1 MKIHYQIQGTFY
13 RQLEEGNL
21 LSDVSLW
28 QLLQEIQAVAT
39 QTHRRTPQLLRQSF
53 GLQFIPNSVL
63 TDLLKI
69 ANGVTQDDQLYQI
82 SSLKLLFPRESNLKN
97 RVANRYIYQF
107 ISSEITWDLL
117 ADDPQLPLFNG
128 NETQQDGSYTVV
140 LDQPYYPGLSLEIAE
155 KIWQEAETFWQN
167 LPNYQKIDRFL
178 RNVDTQE
185 AVFRINHQLRLGI
198 NWQELPLSLRE
209 AMISLREGN
218 TDISDQLELTQ
229 QLIQEYQDH
238 YRIIVSHFPENPLL
252 KPNLSPINKFLV
264 SRKNRDFFQ
273 KIIAKAENFLLI
285 SSYILEDE
293 ALINQICEKSA
304 TLPQGVWI
312 LTDLRDEVVDRI
324 DQQVTISKYLPEH
337 FKRADERK
345 KDCLRQLLDAKVKIR
360 SGAFHLKTCISENY
374 GYLGSV
380 NLTRGSLDVNLE
392 SGIICKNNETHQQLI
407 NVFRYFWESSSRDNV
422 IPVLGFDGFELRT
435 VKRYRQESYPVSPT
449 LLTPSQYYN
458 DLLQELSNFEGKVI
472 IVSRSFQAT
481 AELKS
486 QLQRLNTIIY
496 IDQEMKSSDSTINI
510 KPLKNLHAK
519 ITLLGKKIAYIGGIN
534 FNFSLKH
541 QGSYDLMY
549 KTTDSQEISQIIN
562 ALGGSK
568 S

>member
-39 QTHRRTPQLLRQSF
+39 QNHRRTPQLLRQSF
-53 GLQFIPNSVL
+53 GLEFIPNSVL

-69 ANGVTQDDQLYQI
+69 ANEVTQEDQLYQS
-82 SSLKLLFPRESNLKN
+82 SSLKLLFPRVSNLKESI
-97 RVANRYIYQF
+97 ANRYIYQF
-107 ISSEITWDLL
+107 ISSEITLDLL

-128 NETQQDGSYTVV
+128 NETQQDGSYTVI

-155 KIWQEAETFWQN
+155 KIWQEAENFWQN

-198 NWQELPLSLRE
+198 NWQELPLSFRE
-209 AMISLREGN
+209 AMISLRAGN
-218 TDISDQLELTQ
+218 TDIYDQSELTQ
-229 QLIQEYQDH
+229 QLIQEYQEN
-238 YRIIVSHFPENPLL
+238 YRIIVSCFPENPLL
-252 KPNLSPINKFLV
+252 KTNLFPVNKIV
-264 SRKNRDFFQ
+264 VRRKNRDLFQ
-273 KIIAKAENFLLI
+273 KIIAQAENFLLI

-324 DQQVTISKYLPEH
+324 DQQVRISEHLPEH

-360 SGAFHLKTCISENY
+360 NGAFHLKTCISENY

-407 NVFRYFWESSSRDNV
+407 NIFRYFWECSSRDHV

-435 VKRYRQESYPVSPT
+435 VKRYRQEYYPVSSS
-449 LLTPSQYYN
+449 LLTPEQYYN
-458 DLLQELSNFEGKVI
+458 DLLKELINFKGKVVI
-472 IVSRSFQAT
+472 FSRSFQAT

-496 IDQEMKSSDSTINI
+496 IDQEMKSSDSTITI
-510 KPLKNLHAK
+510 KQVKNLHAK
-519 ITLLGKKIAYIGGIN
+519 ITLLGNKIAYIGGIN
-534 FNFSLKH
+534 FNFSLKR
-541 QGSYDLMY
+541 QRNYDLMY
-549 KTTDSQEISQIIN
+549 KTTDSQEINQIIK
-562 ALGGSK
+562 LLTH
-568 S
+568 

>member
-13 RQLEEGNL
+13 RQLGEGNL
-21 LSDVSLW
+21 LSDISLW
-28 QLLQEIQAVAT
+28 QLLQQIQAVAT

-69 ANGVTQDDQLYQI
+69 ANEVTEDDQLYQV
-82 SSLKLLFPRESNLKN
+82 SSLKLLFPRESNLKESI
-97 RVANRYIYQF
+97 ANRYIYQF
-107 ISSEITWDLL
+107 ISSEITLDLL
-117 ADDPQLPLFNG
+117 ADDPQFPLFNG
-128 NETQQDGSYTVV
+128 NETQQDGSYTVI
-140 LDQPYYPGLSLEIAE
+140 LDQPYYPGLSLEISE
-155 KIWQEAETFWQN
+155 KIWQKAETFWHN
-167 LPNYQKIDRFL
+167 LPNYQKIDHFL

-209 AMISLREGN
+209 AMISLRAGN
-218 TDISDQLELTQ
+218 TDISDQSESTQ

-252 KPNLSPINKFLV
+252 KPNLSPVNKIVV
-264 SRKNRDFFQ
+264 SRKNRDLFQ

-345 KDCLRQLLDAKVKIR
+345 KDCLRQLLDAKVKNR
-360 SGAFHLKTCISENY
+360 SGAFHLKTCISEHH

-392 SGIICKNNETHQQLI
+392 SGIICKNNETYQQLMNI
-407 NVFRYFWESSSRDNV
+407 FRYFWESSSRDHV

-435 VKRYRQESYPVSPT
+435 VKRYRQEYYPVSSS
-449 LLTPSQYYN
+449 LLTPEQYYN
-458 DLLQELSNFEGKVI
+458 DLLKELINFKGKVVI
-472 IVSRSFQAT
+472 FSRSFQET
-481 AELKS
+481 AELKY

-496 IDQEMKSSDSTINI
+496 IDQEMKSSDSTITI
-510 KPLKNLHAK
+510 KQVKNLHAK
-519 ITLLGKKIAYIGGIN
+519 ITLLGNKIAYIGGIN
-534 FNFSLKH
+534 FNFSLKR
-541 QGSYDLMY
+541 QRNYDLMY
-549 KTTDSQEISQIIN
+549 KTTDSQEINQIIN
-562 ALGGSK
+562 ALGGSR

>member
-1 MKIHYQIQGTFY
+1 MKIHYQIQGRFY
-13 RQLEEGNL
+13 RQLVEGNL

-39 QTHRRTPQLLRQSF
+39 QTHRRTPQLLHQSF
-53 GLQFIPNSVL
+53 GLEFIPNSVL

-69 ANGVTQDDQLYQI
+69 ANGLTQEDQLYQS
-82 SSLKLLFPRESNLKN
+82 SSLKLLFSRVSNLKESI
-97 RVANRYIYQF
+97 ANRYIYQF
-107 ISSEITWDLL
+107 ISSEITLDLL
-117 ADDPQLPLFNG
+117 ADDPQFPLFNG
-128 NETQQDGSYTVV
+128 SETQQDGSYTVV
-140 LDQPYYPGLSLEIAE
+140 LDQSYYPGLSLEIAE

-178 RNVDTQE
+178 RSIDTQE
-185 AVFRINHQLRLGI
+185 AVFRINDQLRLGI

-218 TDISDQLELTQ
+218 TDISDQSESTQ
-229 QLIQEYQDH
+229 RLIQEYQDN
-238 YRIIVSHFPENPLL
+238 YRIIVSHFPENPAL
-252 KPNLSPINKFLV
+252 KPNLSPVNKIWV
-264 SRKNRDFFQ
+264 SRENRTLFQ
-273 KIIAKAENFLLI
+273 KIIAQAEKFLLI

-324 DQQVTISKYLPEH
+324 DQQVTISDNLPEH

-360 SGAFHLKTCISENY
+360 SGAFHLKTCISENH
-374 GYLGSV
+374 GYLGSM

-392 SGIICKNNETHQQLI
+392 SGMICQNNETHQQLI
-407 NVFRYFWESSSRDNV
+407 NVFRYFWQSSSRDHV

-435 VKRYRQESYPVSPT
+435 IKRYRQESYPVSST

-458 DLLQELSNFEGKVI
+458 DLLKELSDFEGKVI

-481 AELKS
+481 AELRS
-486 QLQRLNTIIY
+486 QLQRLNSIIY
-496 IDQEMKSSDSTINI
+496 IDQEMRFLDSTINI
-510 KPLKNLHAK
+510 KRVKNIHAK
-519 ITLLGKKIAYIGGIN
+519 ITILGNKIAYIGGIN

-541 QGSYDLMY
+541 QKSYDLMY
-549 KTTDSQEISQIIN
+549 KTTDSQEISQIIST
-562 ALGGSK
+562 LKGSK

>member
-13 RQLEEGNL
+13 RQLGEGNL

-39 QTHRRTPQLLRQSF
+39 QTHRRTQQLLHQSF
-53 GLQFIPNSVL
+53 GLQFIPNAVL

-69 ANGVTQDDQLYQI
+69 ANGVTQDDELYQS
-82 SSLKLLFPRESNLKN
+82 SSLKLLFPSESNFKKS
-97 RVANRYIYQF
+97 VANRYIYQF
-107 ISSEITWDLL
+107 ISSEITLDLL

-140 LDQPYYPGLSLEIAE
+140 LDQPYYSGLSLEIAA
-155 KIWQEAETFWQN
+155 KIWREAEIFWQN

-185 AVFRINHQLRLGI
+185 VVFRINDQLRLGI
-198 NWQELPLSLRE
+198 NWQELRFSLKE

-218 TDISDQLELTQ
+218 TDISDQSELTQ
-229 QLIQEYQDH
+229 QLIQEYQEH
-238 YRIIVSHFPENPLL
+238 YRIIVSYFPENPHL
-252 KPNLSPINKFLV
+252 KPNFSPINQFLFR
-264 SRKNRDFFQ
+264 RKNRDLFQ
-273 KIIAKAENFLLI
+273 KIIAKAGKFLLI

-407 NVFRYFWESSSRDNV
+407 NIFRYFWECSSRDNV

-449 LLTPSQYYN
+449 Y
-458 DLLQELSNFEGKVI
+458 
-472 IVSRSFQAT
+472 
-481 AELKS
+481 
-486 QLQRLNTIIY
+486 
-496 IDQEMKSSDSTINI
+496 
-510 KPLKNLHAK
+510 
-519 ITLLGKKIAYIGGIN
+519 
-534 FNFSLKH
+534 
-541 QGSYDLMY
+541 
-549 KTTDSQEISQIIN
+549 
-562 ALGGSK
+562 
-568 S
+568 

>member
-13 RQLEEGNL
+13 RQLVEGNL

-28 QLLQEIQAVAT
+28 QLLQEIQAVST

-53 GLQFIPNSVL
+53 GLEFIPNSVL
-63 TDLLKI
+63 TDLLKF
-69 ANGVTQDDQLYQI
+69 ANEVTQDDQLYQS
-82 SSLKLLFPRESNLKN
+82 SSLKLLFPRNSDLNKS
-97 RVANRYIYQF
+97 VANRYLYQF
-107 ISSEITWDLL
+107 ISSEITLDLL
-117 ADDPQLPLFNG
+117 ADDPQIPLFNG
-128 NETQQDGSYTVV
+128 NENQQNGRYTLV
-140 LDQPYYPGLSLEIAE
+140 LEQPYYPGLSLEIAE

-178 RNVDTQE
+178 RSIDTQE
-185 AVFRINHQLRLGI
+185 AVFRINDQLRLGI

-218 TDISDQLELTQ
+218 TDIFDQSELTQ
-229 QLIQEYQDH
+229 QLIQEYQEH
-238 YRIIVSHFPENPLL
+238 YRIIVSHFPENPPL
-252 KPNLSPINKFLV
+252 KPNLSPVNKIWV
-264 SRKNRDFFQ
+264 SRKNRTLFQ
-273 KIIAKAENFLLI
+273 KIIAQAEKFLLI

-360 SGAFHLKTCISENY
+360 SGAFHLKTCISEND

-380 NLTRGSLDVNLE
+380 NLTKGSLDVNLE
-392 SGIICKNNETHQQLI
+392 SGIIFKNNKTYQQLI
-407 NVFRYFWESSSRDNV
+407 NVFRYFWQSSSRDHV

-435 VKRYRQESYPVSPT
+435 IKRYRQESYPVSST
-449 LLTPSQYYN
+449 LL
-458 DLLQELSNFEGKVI
+458 LI
-472 IVSRSFQAT
+472 
-481 AELKS
+481 
-486 QLQRLNTIIY
+486 
-496 IDQEMKSSDSTINI
+496 
-510 KPLKNLHAK
+510 
-519 ITLLGKKIAYIGGIN
+519 
-534 FNFSLKH
+534 
-541 QGSYDLMY
+541 
-549 KTTDSQEISQIIN
+549 
-562 ALGGSK
+562 
-568 S
+568 

>member
-39 QTHRRTPQLLRQSF
+39 QTYRRTPQLLRQSF

-69 ANGVTQDDQLYQI
+69 ANGVTEDDQLYQV
-82 SSLKLLFPRESNLKN
+82 SSLKLLFPRESNLKESI
-97 RVANRYIYQF
+97 ANRYIYQF
-107 ISSEITWDLL
+107 ISSEITLNLL
-117 ADDPQLPLFNG
+117 ADDPQFPLFNG
-128 NETQQDGSYTVV
+128 NETQQDGSYTIV
-140 LDQPYYPGLSLEIAE
+140 LDQSYYLGLSLEIAQ
-155 KIWQEAETFWQN
+155 KIWQEAEIFWQN

-392 SGIICKNNETHQQLI
+392 SGIIFKNNETYQQLI
-407 NVFRYFWESSSRDNV
+407 NIFRYFWECSSRDNV

-435 VKRYRQESYPVSPT
+435 VKRYRQEYYPVSPT
-449 LLTPSQYYN
+449 LLTPEQYYN
-458 DLLQELSNFEGKVI
+458 DLLKELSNFEGKVI

-481 AELKS
+481 AELRS

-496 IDQEMKSSDSTINI
+496 IDQEMGFLDSTITI
-510 KPLKNLHAK
+510 KEVKNLHAK
-519 ITLLGKKIAYIGGIN
+519 ITLLGNKTAYIGGIN
-534 FNFSLKH
+534 FNFSRKH
-541 QGSYDLMY
+541 QRSYDLMY
-549 KTTDSQEISQIIN
+549 KTTDSQEINQIIN
-562 ALGGSK
+562 ALGGSR

>member
-13 RQLEEGNL
+13 RQLGEGNL

-39 QTHRRTPQLLRQSF
+39 QTHRRTQQLLHQSF
-53 GLQFIPNSVL
+53 GLQFIPNAVL

-69 ANGVTQDDQLYQI
+69 ANGVTQDDELYQS
-82 SSLKLLFPRESNLKN
+82 SSLKLLFPSESNFKKS
-97 RVANRYIYQF
+97 VANRYIYQF
-107 ISSEITWDLL
+107 ISSEITLDLL

-140 LDQPYYPGLSLEIAE
+140 LDQPYYSGLSLEIAA
-155 KIWQEAETFWQN
+155 KIWREAEIFWQN

-185 AVFRINHQLRLGI
+185 VVFRINDQLRLGI
-198 NWQELPLSLRE
+198 NWQELRFSLKE

-218 TDISDQLELTQ
+218 TDISDQSELTQ
-229 QLIQEYQDH
+229 QLIQEYQEH
-238 YRIIVSHFPENPLL
+238 YRIIVSYFPENPHL
-252 KPNLSPINKFLV
+252 KPNFSPINQFLFR
-264 SRKNRDFFQ
+264 RKNRDLFQ
-273 KIIAKAENFLLI
+273 KIIAKAGKFLLI

-293 ALINQICEKSA
+293 VLINQICEKSA
-304 TLPQGVWI
+304 TLPQGIWI

-360 SGAFHLKTCISENY
+360 SGAFHLKTCISEHH

-380 NLTRGSLDVNLE
+380 YLTRGSLDVNLE
-392 SGIICKNNETHQQLI
+392 SGIIFKNNETYQQLI
-407 NVFRYFWESSSRDNV
+407 NIFRYFWECSSRDNV

-435 VKRYRQESYPVSPT
+435 VKRYRQEYYPVSPT
-449 LLTPSQYYN
+449 LLTPEQYYN
-458 DLLQELSNFEGKVI
+458 DLLKELSNFEGKVI

-481 AELKS
+481 AELRS

-496 IDQEMKSSDSTINI
+496 IDQEMGFLDSTITI
-510 KPLKNLHAK
+510 KEVKNLHAK
-519 ITLLGKKIAYIGGIN
+519 ITLLGNKTAYIGGIN
-534 FNFSLKH
+534 FNFSRKH
-541 QGSYDLMY
+541 QRSYDLMY
-549 KTTDSQEISQIIN
+549 KTTDSQEINQIIN
-562 ALGGSK
+562 ALGGSR

>member
-13 RQLEEGNL
+13 RQLLEGNL

-69 ANGVTQDDQLYQI
+69 ANGVTQEDQLYQS
-82 SSLKLLFPRESNLKN
+82 SSLKLLFPRESKLKESI
-97 RVANRYIYQF
+97 ANRYLYQF
-107 ISSEITWDLL
+107 ISSEITLDLL
-117 ADDPQLPLFNG
+117 ADDPQFPLFNG
-128 NETQQDGSYTVV
+128 NKTQQDGSYTVV

-185 AVFRINHQLRLGI
+185 VVFRINDQLRLGI
-198 NWQELPLSLRE
+198 NGQELPLSLRE
-209 AMISLREGN
+209 AMISLRAEN
-218 TDISDQLELTQ
+218 TDISDQSELTQ
-229 QLIQEYQDH
+229 QLIQEYQEH
-238 YRIIVSHFPENPLL
+238 YKIVVSYFPETPTI
-252 KPNLSPINKFLV
+252 KPNLSSVNQVFI
-264 SRKNRDFFQ
+264 SRKNRDLFQ
-273 KIIAKAENFLLI
+273 KIIAQAENFLLI

-293 ALINQICEKSA
+293 ALIYQICEKSV

-312 LTDLRDEVVDRI
+312 LTDLRDEVVDRM
-324 DQQVTISKYLPEH
+324 DQQVTISGDLPEH

-360 SGAFHLKTCISENY
+360 SGAFHLKTCISEKH

-392 SGIICKNNETHQQLI
+392 SGIICRKTEIYQQLI
-407 NVFRYFWESSSRDNV
+407 NVFRYFWQSSSRDHV
-422 IPVLGFDGFELRT
+422 VPVLGFDGFELRT
-435 VKRYRQESYPVSPT
+435 IKRYRQESYPVSTT
-449 LLTPSQYYN
+449 LLTADQYYN
-458 DLLQELSNFEGKVI
+458 DLLKELSNFAGKVVI
-472 IVSRSFQAT
+472 FSRSFQAT

-486 QLQRLNTIIY
+486 QLQRLNTTVY
-496 IDQEMKSSDSTINI
+496 IDQEMGCSDSTINI
-510 KPLKNLHAK
+510 KRVKNLHAK
-519 ITLLGKKIAYIGGIN
+519 ITLLGNKIAYIGGIN

-541 QGSYDLMY
+541 QRSYDLMY

>member
-13 RQLEEGNL
+13 RQLGEGNL

-39 QTHRRTPQLLRQSF
+39 QTHRRTQQLLHQSF
-53 GLQFIPNSVL
+53 GLQFIPNAVL

-69 ANGVTQDDQLYQI
+69 ANGVTQDDELYQS
-82 SSLKLLFPRESNLKN
+82 SSLKLLFPSESNFKKS
-97 RVANRYIYQF
+97 VANRYIYQF
-107 ISSEITWDLL
+107 ISSEITLDLL

-140 LDQPYYPGLSLEIAE
+140 LDQPYYSGLSLEIAA
-155 KIWQEAETFWQN
+155 KIWREAEIFWQN

-185 AVFRINHQLRLGI
+185 VVFRINDQLRLGI
-198 NWQELPLSLRE
+198 NWQELRFSLKE

-218 TDISDQLELTQ
+218 TDISDQSELTQ
-229 QLIQEYQDH
+229 QLIQEYQEH
-238 YRIIVSHFPENPLL
+238 YRIIVSYFPENPHL
-252 KPNLSPINKFLV
+252 KPNFSPINQFLFR
-264 SRKNRDFFQ
+264 RKNRDLFQ
-273 KIIAKAENFLLI
+273 KIIAKAGKFLLI

-293 ALINQICEKSA
+293 VLINQICEKSA
-304 TLPQGVWI
+304 TLPQGIWI

-360 SGAFHLKTCISENY
+360 SGAFHLKTCISEHH

-392 SGIICKNNETHQQLI
+392 SGIIFKNNETYQQLI
-407 NVFRYFWESSSRDNV
+407 NIFRYFWECSSRDNV

-435 VKRYRQESYPVSPT
+435 VKRYRQEYYPVSPT
-449 LLTPSQYYN
+449 LLTPEQYYN
-458 DLLQELSNFEGKVI
+458 DLLKELSNFEGKVI

-481 AELKS
+481 AELRS

-496 IDQEMKSSDSTINI
+496 IDQEMGFLDSTITI
-510 KPLKNLHAK
+510 KEVKNLHAK
-519 ITLLGKKIAYIGGIN
+519 ITLLGNKTAYIGGIN
-534 FNFSLKH
+534 FNFSRKH
-541 QGSYDLMY
+541 QRSYDLMY
-549 KTTDSQEISQIIN
+549 KTTDSQEINQIIN
-562 ALGGSK
+562 ALGGSR

>member
-13 RQLEEGNL
+13 RQLVEGNL

-28 QLLQEIQAVAT
+28 QLLQEIQAVST

-53 GLQFIPNSVL
+53 GLEFIPNSVL
-63 TDLLKI
+63 TDLLKF
-69 ANGVTQDDQLYQI
+69 ANEVTQDDQLYQS
-82 SSLKLLFPRESNLKN
+82 SSLKLLFPRKSNLKTS
-97 RVANRYIYQF
+97 VANRYLYQF
-107 ISSEITWDLL
+107 ISSEITLNLL
-117 ADDPQLPLFNG
+117 ADDPQIPLFNG
-128 NETQQDGSYTVV
+128 NENQQNGRYTLV
-140 LDQPYYPGLSLEIAE
+140 LEQPYYPGLSLEIAE

-185 AVFRINHQLRLGI
+185 AVFRINDPLRFGI

-209 AMISLREGN
+209 AMICLREGN
-218 TDISDQLELTQ
+218 TDISDQSELTQ

-238 YRIIVSHFPENPLL
+238 YRIIVSHFPKNPAL
-252 KPNLSPINKFLV
+252 KPNLSPVNKIVV
-264 SRKNRDFFQ
+264 SRKNRVLFQ
-273 KIIAKAENFLLI
+273 KIIAQAEKFLLI

-324 DQQVTISKYLPEH
+324 DQQVTISDNLPEH

-360 SGAFHLKTCISENY
+360 SGAFHLKTCISENH
-374 GYLGSV
+374 GYLGSM

-392 SGIICKNNETHQQLI
+392 SGMICQNNETHQQLI
-407 NVFRYFWESSSRDNV
+407 NVFRYFWQFSSRDHV

-435 VKRYRQESYPVSPT
+435 IKRYRQESYPVSST
-449 LLTPSQYYN
+449 LLTPDQYYN
-458 DLLQELSNFEGKVI
+458 DLLKELSNFEGKVI
-472 IVSRSFQAT
+472 IFSRNFQAT
-481 AELKS
+481 AELRT

-496 IDQEMKSSDSTINI
+496 IDQEMSILDSTINI
-510 KPLKNLHAK
+510 KKEKNLHAK
-519 ITLLGKKIAYIGGIN
+519 ITLLGNKIAYIGGIN

-541 QGSYDLMY
+541 QKSYDLMY

-562 ALGGSK
+562 ILKGSK

>member
-69 ANGVTQDDQLYQI
+69 ANGVTQDDQLYQV
-82 SSLKLLFPRESNLKN
+82 SSLKLLFPRESNLKESI
-97 RVANRYIYQF
+97 VNRYIYQF
-107 ISSEITWDLL
+107 ISSEITLNLL
-117 ADDPQLPLFNG
+117 ADDPQFPLFNG
-128 NETQQDGSYTVV
+128 NETQQDGSYTVI
-140 LDQPYYPGLSLEIAE
+140 LDQPYYPGLSLEIAK

-185 AVFRINHQLRLGI
+185 AVFRINDQLRLGI

-218 TDISDQLELTQ
+218 TDIFDQSELTQ
-229 QLIQEYQDH
+229 QLIQEYQEH
-238 YRIIVSHFPENPLL
+238 YRIIVSHFPENPAL
-252 KPNLSPINKFLV
+252 KPNLSPVNKIWV
-264 SRKNRDFFQ
+264 SRKNRTLFQ
-273 KIIAKAENFLLI
+273 KIIAQAEKFLLI

-360 SGAFHLKTCISENY
+360 SGAFHLKTCISENNC
-374 GYLGSV
+374 YLGSV

-407 NVFRYFWESSSRDNV
+407 NVFRYFWQCSSRDHV

-435 VKRYRQESYPVSPT
+435 VKRYRQESYPVSST
-449 LLTPSQYYN
+449 LLTADQYYN
-458 DLLQELSNFEGKVI
+458 DLLKELSNFAGKVI

-481 AELKS
+481 AELRS

-496 IDQEMKSSDSTINI
+496 IDQEMRFLDSTINI
-510 KPLKNLHAK
+510 KRVKNLHAK
-519 ITLLGKKIAYIGGIN
+519 ITILGNKIAYIGGIN

-562 ALGGSK
+562 TLKGSK

>member
-13 RQLEEGNL
+13 RQLVEGNL

-69 ANGVTQDDQLYQI
+69 ANGVTQDDELYQS
-82 SSLKLLFPRESNLKN
+82 SSLKLLFPSESNFKKS
-97 RVANRYIYQF
+97 VANRYIYQF
-107 ISSEITWDLL
+107 ISSEITLDLL

-140 LDQPYYPGLSLEIAE
+140 LDQPYYSGLSLEIAA
-155 KIWQEAETFWQN
+155 KIWREAEIFWQN

-185 AVFRINHQLRLGI
+185 VVFRINDQLRLGI
-198 NWQELPLSLRE
+198 NWQELRFSLKE

-218 TDISDQLELTQ
+218 TDISDQSELTQ
-229 QLIQEYQDH
+229 QLIQEYQEH
-238 YRIIVSHFPENPLL
+238 YRIIVSYFPENPHL
-252 KPNLSPINKFLV
+252 KPNFSPINQFLFR
-264 SRKNRDFFQ
+264 RKNRDLFQ
-273 KIIAKAENFLLI
+273 KIIAKAGKFLLI

-293 ALINQICEKSA
+293 VLINQICEKSA
-304 TLPQGVWI
+304 TLPQGIWI

-360 SGAFHLKTCISENY
+360 SGAFHLKTCISEHH

-392 SGIICKNNETHQQLI
+392 SGIICKNNETYQQLI
-407 NVFRYFWESSSRDNV
+407 NVFRYFWQSCSRDHV

-435 VKRYRQESYPVSPT
+435 VKRYRQEYYPVSPT
-449 LLTPSQYYN
+449 LLTPEQYYN
-458 DLLQELSNFEGKVI
+458 DLLKELSNFEGKVI

-481 AELKS
+481 AELRS

-496 IDQEMKSSDSTINI
+496 IDQEMGFLDSTITI
-510 KPLKNLHAK
+510 KEVKNLHAK
-519 ITLLGKKIAYIGGIN
+519 ITLLGNKTAYIGGIN
-534 FNFSLKH
+534 FNFSRKH
-541 QGSYDLMY
+541 QRSYDLMY

-562 ALGGSK
+562 TLKGSK

>member
-13 RQLEEGNL
+13 RQLGEGNL

-39 QTHRRTPQLLRQSF
+39 QTHRRTQQLLHQSF
-53 GLQFIPNSVL
+53 GLQFIPNAVL

-69 ANGVTQDDQLYQI
+69 ANGVTQDDELYQS
-82 SSLKLLFPRESNLKN
+82 SSLKLLFPSESNFKKS
-97 RVANRYIYQF
+97 VANRYIYQF
-107 ISSEITWDLL
+107 ISSEITLDLL

-140 LDQPYYPGLSLEIAE
+140 LDQPYYSGLSLEIAA
-155 KIWQEAETFWQN
+155 KIWREAEIFWQN

-185 AVFRINHQLRLGI
+185 VVFRINDQLRLGI
-198 NWQELPLSLRE
+198 NWQELRFSLKE

-218 TDISDQLELTQ
+218 TDISDQSELTQ
-229 QLIQEYQDH
+229 QLIQEYQEH
-238 YRIIVSHFPENPLL
+238 YRIIVSYFPENPHL
-252 KPNLSPINKFLV
+252 KPNFSPINQFLFR
-264 SRKNRDFFQ
+264 RKNRDLFQ
-273 KIIAKAENFLLI
+273 KIIAKAGKFLLI

-293 ALINQICEKSA
+293 VLINQICEKSA
-304 TLPQGVWI
+304 TLPQGIWI

-324 DQQVTISKYLPEH
+324 DQQVTISEYLPEH

-360 SGAFHLKTCISENY
+360 SGAFHLKTCISEHH

-392 SGIICKNNETHQQLI
+392 SGIIFKNNETYQQLI
-407 NVFRYFWESSSRDNV
+407 NIFRYFWECSSRDNV

-435 VKRYRQESYPVSPT
+435 VKRYRQEYYPVSPT
-449 LLTPSQYYN
+449 LLTPEQYYN
-458 DLLQELSNFEGKVI
+458 DLLKELSNFEGKVI

-481 AELKS
+481 AELRS

-496 IDQEMKSSDSTINI
+496 IDQEMGFLDSTITI
-510 KPLKNLHAK
+510 KEVKNLHAK
-519 ITLLGKKIAYIGGIN
+519 ITLLGNKTAYIGGIN
-534 FNFSLKH
+534 FNFSRKH
-541 QGSYDLMY
+541 QRSYDLMY
-549 KTTDSQEISQIIN
+549 KTTDSQEINQIIN
-562 ALGGSK
+562 ALGGSR

>member
-13 RQLEEGNL
+13 RQLGEGNL

-39 QTHRRTPQLLRQSF
+39 QTHRRTQQLLHQSF
-53 GLQFIPNSVL
+53 GLQFIPNAVL

-69 ANGVTQDDQLYQI
+69 ANGVTQDDELYQS
-82 SSLKLLFPRESNLKN
+82 SSLKLLFPSESNFKKS
-97 RVANRYIYQF
+97 VANRYIYQF
-107 ISSEITWDLL
+107 ISSEFTLVLL

-140 LDQPYYPGLSLEIAE
+140 LDQPYYSGLSLEIAA
-155 KIWQEAETFWQN
+155 KIWREAEIFWQN

-185 AVFRINHQLRLGI
+185 VVFRINDQLRLGI
-198 NWQELPLSLRE
+198 NWQELRFSLKE

-218 TDISDQLELTQ
+218 TDISDQSELTQ
-229 QLIQEYQDH
+229 QLIQEYQEH
-238 YRIIVSHFPENPLL
+238 YRIIVSYFPENPHL
-252 KPNLSPINKFLV
+252 KPNFSPINQFLFR
-264 SRKNRDFFQ
+264 RKNRDLFQ
-273 KIIAKAENFLLI
+273 KIIAKAGKFLLI

-293 ALINQICEKSA
+293 VLINQICEKSA
-304 TLPQGVWI
+304 TLPQGIWI

-360 SGAFHLKTCISENY
+360 SGAFHLKTCISEHH

-392 SGIICKNNETHQQLI
+392 SGIIFKNNETYQQLI
-407 NVFRYFWESSSRDNV
+407 NIFRYFWECSSRDNV

-435 VKRYRQESYPVSPT
+435 VKRYRQEYYPVSPT
-449 LLTPSQYYN
+449 LLTPEQYYN
-458 DLLQELSNFEGKVI
+458 DLLKELSNFEGKVI

-481 AELKS
+481 AELRS

-496 IDQEMKSSDSTINI
+496 IDQEMGFLDSTITI
-510 KPLKNLHAK
+510 KEVKNLHAK
-519 ITLLGKKIAYIGGIN
+519 ITLLGNKTAYIGGIN
-534 FNFSLKH
+534 FNFSRKH
-541 QGSYDLMY
+541 QRSYDLMY
-549 KTTDSQEISQIIN
+549 KTTDSQEINQIIN
-562 ALGGSK
+562 ALGGSR

>member
-13 RQLEEGNL
+13 RQLGEGNL

-39 QTHRRTPQLLRQSF
+39 QTHRRTQQLLHQSF
-53 GLQFIPNSVL
+53 GLQFIPNAVL

-97 RVANRYIYQF
+97 LVANRYLYQF
-107 ISSEITWDLL
+107 ISSEITLDLL

-140 LDQPYYPGLSLEIAE
+140 LDQPYYSGLSLEIAA
-155 KIWQEAETFWQN
+155 KIWREAEIFWQN

-185 AVFRINHQLRLGI
+185 VVFRINDQLRLGI
-198 NWQELPLSLRE
+198 NWQELRFSLKE

-218 TDISDQLELTQ
+218 TDISDQSELTQ
-229 QLIQEYQDH
+229 QLIQEYQEH
-238 YRIIVSHFPENPLL
+238 YRIIVSYFPENPHL
-252 KPNLSPINKFLV
+252 KPNFSPINQFLFR
-264 SRKNRDFFQ
+264 RKNRDLFQ
-273 KIIAKAENFLLI
+273 KIIAKAGKFLLI

-293 ALINQICEKSA
+293 VLINQICEKSA
-304 TLPQGVWI
+304 TLPQGIWI

-360 SGAFHLKTCISENY
+360 SGAFHLKTCISEHH

-392 SGIICKNNETHQQLI
+392 SGIIFKNNETYQQLI
-407 NVFRYFWESSSRDNV
+407 NIFRYFWECSSRDNV

-435 VKRYRQESYPVSPT
+435 VKRYRQEYYPVSPT
-449 LLTPSQYYN
+449 LLTPEQYYN
-458 DLLQELSNFEGKVI
+458 DLLKELSNFEGKVI

-481 AELKS
+481 AELRS

-496 IDQEMKSSDSTINI
+496 IDQEMGFLDSTITI
-510 KPLKNLHAK
+510 KEVKNLHAK
-519 ITLLGKKIAYIGGIN
+519 ITLLGNKTAYIGGIN
-534 FNFSLKH
+534 FNFSRKH
-541 QGSYDLMY
+541 QRSYDLMY
-549 KTTDSQEISQIIN
+549 KTTDSQEINQIIN
-562 ALGGSK
+562 ALGGSR

>member
-39 QTHRRTPQLLRQSF
+39 QIYRRTPQLLRQSF
-53 GLQFIPNSVL
+53 GLQFIPDSVL

-69 ANGVTQDDQLYQI
+69 ANGVTQDDQLYQV
-82 SSLKLLFPRESNLKN
+82 SSLKLLFSRESNLKKC
-97 RVANRYIYQF
+97 VANRYFYQF
-107 ISSEITWDLL
+107 ISSEITLNLL
-117 ADDPQLPLFNG
+117 ADDPQFPLFNG

-140 LDQPYYPGLSLEIAE
+140 LYQPYYPGLSLEIAK

-185 AVFRINHQLRLGI
+185 AVFRINDQLRLGI

-209 AMISLREGN
+209 AMLSLRAGN
-218 TDISDQLELTQ
+218 TDISDQSELTQ
-229 QLIQEYQDH
+229 QLIQEYQEH
-238 YRIIVSHFPENPLL
+238 YRIIVSCFPENPPL
-252 KPNLSPINKFLV
+252 KPNFSPINQFLIR
-264 SRKNRDFFQ
+264 RKNRDLFQ
-273 KIIAKAENFLLI
+273 KIIAKADKFLLI

-360 SGAFHLKTCISENY
+360 SGAFHLKTCISEHH

-392 SGIICKNNETHQQLI
+392 SGIIFKNNETYQQLI
-407 NVFRYFWESSSRDNV
+407 NIFRYFWESSSRDNV
-422 IPVLGFDGFELRT
+422 ISVLGFDGFELRT
-435 VKRYRQESYPVSPT
+435 IKRYRQESYPVSPT

-458 DLLQELSNFEGKVI
+458 DLLKELSDFEGKVI

-481 AELKS
+481 AELRS
-486 QLQRLNTIIY
+486 QLQRLNTIIH
-496 IDQEMKSSDSTINI
+496 IDQEMKLSDSTITI
-510 KPLKNLHAK
+510 KEVKNLHAK
-519 ITLLGKKIAYIGGIN
+519 ITLLGNKTAYIGGIN
-534 FNFSLKH
+534 FNFSRKH
-541 QGSYDLMY
+541 QRSYDLMY
-549 KTTDSQEISQIIN
+549 KTTDSQEINQIIN
-562 ALGGSK
+562 ALGGSR

>member
-1 MKIHYQIQGTFY
+1 MKIHYQIQGIFY
-13 RQLEEGNL
+13 RQLVEGNL
-21 LSDVSLW
+21 LSDVSLR

-39 QTHRRTPQLLRQSF
+39 QNHQRTHQLLRQSF

-69 ANGVTQDDQLYQI
+69 ANGVTQDDQLYQ
-82 SSLKLLFPRESNLKN
+82 SAGLKLLFPSQSNFQQ

-107 ISSEITWDLL
+107 ISSEITLDLL
-117 ADDPQLPLFNG
+117 ADDPQLPQFNV
-128 NETQQDGSYTVV
+128 NENQQEGHYTVV

-167 LPNYQKIDRFL
+167 LPSYQKIDRFL

-185 AVFRINHQLRLGI
+185 VVFRINDQLRFGI
-198 NWQELPLSLRE
+198 SWQELPLSLRE
-209 AMISLREGN
+209 AMISLRAGN
-218 TDISDQLELTQ
+218 TDISEQSELTQ
-229 QLIQEYQDH
+229 QLIQEYQEH
-238 YRIIVSHFPENPLL
+238 YRIIVSYFPENPTL
-252 KPNLSPINKFLV
+252 KPNSSPLNKIV
-264 SRKNRDFFQ
+264 VRRKNRELFQ
-273 KIIAKAENFLLI
+273 KIIAQAENFLLI

-324 DQQVTISKYLPEH
+324 DQQVTTSEYLPEH

-345 KDCLRQLLDAKVKIR
+345 KDCLRQLLDAKVQIR

-392 SGIICKNNETHQQLI
+392 SGIICKNNETHQQLM
-407 NVFRYFWESSSRDNV
+407 NVFRYFWQSSSRDHV

-435 VKRYRQESYPVSPT
+435 IKRYRQESYPVYSR
-449 LLTPSQYYN
+449 LLTLDQYYH
-458 DLLQELSNFEGKVI
+458 DLLKELSNFEGKVI
-472 IVSRSFQAT
+472 IFSRSFQAT
-481 AELKS
+481 PELRT

-496 IDQEMKSSDSTINI
+496 IDQEMRFLDSTINI
-510 KPLKNLHAK
+510 KKMKNLHAK
-519 ITLLGKKIAYIGGIN
+519 ITLLGNKIAYIGGIN
-534 FNFSLKH
+534 FNFSRKH
-541 QGSYDLMY
+541 QSSYDLMY
-549 KTTDSQEISQIIN
+549 KTTDDQEINQIIN
-562 ALGGSK
+562 ALRGSK

>member
-13 RQLEEGNL
+13 RQLVEGNL

-39 QTHRRTPQLLRQSF
+39 QTHRRTQQLLHQSF
-53 GLQFIPNSVL
+53 GLQFIPNAVL

-69 ANGVTQDDQLYQI
+69 ANGVTQDDELYQS
-82 SSLKLLFPRESNLKN
+82 SSLKLLFPSESNFKKS
-97 RVANRYIYQF
+97 VANRYIYQF
-107 ISSEITWDLL
+107 ISSEITLDLL

-140 LDQPYYPGLSLEIAE
+140 LDQPYYSGLSLEIAA
-155 KIWQEAETFWQN
+155 KIWREAEIFWQN

-185 AVFRINHQLRLGI
+185 VVFRINDQLRLGI
-198 NWQELPLSLRE
+198 NWQELRFSLKE

-218 TDISDQLELTQ
+218 TDISDQSELTQ
-229 QLIQEYQDH
+229 QLIQEYQEH
-238 YRIIVSHFPENPLL
+238 YRIIVSYFPENPHL
-252 KPNLSPINKFLV
+252 KPNFSPINQFLFR
-264 SRKNRDFFQ
+264 RKNRDLFQ
-273 KIIAKAENFLLI
+273 KIIAKAGKFLLI

-293 ALINQICEKSA
+293 VLINQICEKSA
-304 TLPQGVWI
+304 TLPQGIWI

-360 SGAFHLKTCISENY
+360 SGAFHLKTCISEHH

-392 SGIICKNNETHQQLI
+392 SGIIFKNNETYQQLI
-407 NVFRYFWESSSRDNV
+407 NIFRYFWECSSRDNV

-435 VKRYRQESYPVSPT
+435 VKRYRQEYYPVSPT
-449 LLTPSQYYN
+449 LLTPEQYYN
-458 DLLQELSNFEGKVI
+458 DLLKELSNFEGKVI

-481 AELKS
+481 AELRS

-496 IDQEMKSSDSTINI
+496 IDQEMGFLDSTITI
-510 KPLKNLHAK
+510 KEVKNLHAK
-519 ITLLGKKIAYIGGIN
+519 ITLLGNKTAYIGGIN
-534 FNFSLKH
+534 FNFSRKH
-541 QGSYDLMY
+541 QRSYDLMY
-549 KTTDSQEISQIIN
+549 KTTDSQEINQIIN
-562 ALGGSK
+562 ALGGSR